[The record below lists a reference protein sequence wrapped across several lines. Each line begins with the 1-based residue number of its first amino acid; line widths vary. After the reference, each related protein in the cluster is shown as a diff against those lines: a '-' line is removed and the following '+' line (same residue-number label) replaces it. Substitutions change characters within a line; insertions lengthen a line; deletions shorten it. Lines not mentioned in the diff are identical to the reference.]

1 MRSTT
6 GSMNTT
12 TKKQQFTDRIKGK
25 PVPKDMF
32 GNVINLGDWLVW
44 GSGSQ
49 SASGL
54 NFGQVVKINY
64 NKDKWG
70 DGAGTRVSSVT
81 CEKMKKATMWDKRE
95 RPNEVISGFVKANR
109 KQAVGSYAGSMVM
122 ENPPKVVT
130 EILDTEIPE

>member
-1 MRSTT
+1 
-6 GSMNTT
+6 MNVT

-32 GNVINLGDWLVW
+32 GNVINLGDWFVW

-49 SASGL
+49 SASAL

-64 NKDKWG
+64 NKDTWG
-70 DGAGTRVSSVT
+70 DGEGTRVSSIT
-81 CEKMKKATMWDKRE
+81 CEKMKKATMWDARE
-95 RPNEVISGFVKANR
+95 TPDKIVAGFIKAYR
-109 KQAVGSYAGSMVM
+109 KQAVSNYKGGMVM